1 MKFDQMK
8 TSTFRKKDLVA
19 PIIIVVLL
27 SLAMGLI
34 VFYISDPFFNKEE
47 TPTYKELELT
57 DNNVRILYDYV
68 SYSIDGERNDI
79 FVTNEMITK
88 DNIPNKDKLYYA
100 LQFANP
106 EDYKSTGKRDKDNN
120 QIFNISDEKID
131 TYMKRFFGSQITY
144 KKEKEYE
151 YTMDLSEDVK
161 YIASLTYSSENKGYD
176 TTLTKVVQEDEE
188 DKVFVKPFYTKLV
201 KAILHDDQTIEL
213 QEKIIYT
220 KVIKTDKLYS
230 IKVYKDYNLQQEV
243 ETRNNLTESQMKNS
257 VFNLNEYMDNASTVT
272 YKFKTEDGKYYFYS
286 SEVTNN

>member
-34 VFYISDPFFNKEE
+34 VFYISNPFFNKEE
-47 TPTYKELELT
+47 TSTYKELELT
-57 DNNVRILYDYV
+57 NNNVRILYDYV

-151 YTMDLSEDVK
+151 YTMDLSEEVK

-286 SEVTNN
+286 SAVTNN

>member
-34 VFYISDPFFNKEE
+34 VFYISNPFFNKEE
-47 TPTYKELELT
+47 TSTYKELELT
-57 DNNVRILYDYV
+57 NNNVRILYDYV

-79 FVTNEMITK
+79 FVTNKMITK

-151 YTMDLSEDVK
+151 YTMDLSEEVK

-257 VFNLNEYMDNASTVT
+257 VFNLNEYMDKASTVT

>member
-34 VFYISDPFFNKEE
+34 VFYISNPFFNKEE
-47 TPTYKELELT
+47 TSTYKELELT
-57 DNNVRILYDYV
+57 NNNVRILYDYV

-151 YTMDLSEDVK
+151 YTMDLSEEVK

>member
-34 VFYISDPFFNKEE
+34 VFYISNPFFNKEE
-47 TPTYKELELT
+47 TSTYKELELT
-57 DNNVRILYDYV
+57 NNNVRILYDYV

-151 YTMDLSEDVK
+151 YTMDLSEEVK

-257 VFNLNEYMDNASTVT
+257 VFNLNEYMDKASTVT